1 VKVSELASQAG
12 IPLSAVKFYQREGLL
27 PEGVRSAPNQV
38 AYDDTHVKRVRLIRA
53 LIETGGL
60 SIAAT
65 KDVLR
70 AVDADG
76 MTMADTFGV
85 AQQAMST
92 PRTTPSVPSSESR
105 DVVMRLAQSQG
116 WMFLPDNPGIDAAAR
131 ALDGLRAID
140 FTLTDEYLSAYAT
153 AASTA
158 ATADL
163 HALSL
168 LSDPDELT
176 ELMVVGTILGDPFF
190 AGLRR
195 IAHENSTHHLFPTTP
210 KRDAS

>member
-1 VKVSELASQAG
+1 VKVSELATRAG
-12 IPLSAVKFYQREGLL
+12 IRLSAVKFYQREGLL
-27 PEGVRSAPNQV
+27 PDGVKTAPNQV
-38 AYDDTHVKRVRLIRA
+38 AYDETHVKRVRLIRA
-53 LIETGGL
+53 LLETGGL

-65 KDVLR
+65 KEVIT
-70 AVDADG
+70 AVDAEG
-76 MTMADTFGV
+76 MSMADTFGV

-92 PRTTPSVPSSESR
+92 PRTTPSVPSAESR

-140 FTLTDEYLSAYAT
+140 FTLTDDYLSAYAT

-163 HALSL
+163 HALAAL
-168 LSDPDELT
+168 TDPDELT

-195 IAHENSTHHLFPTTP
+195 IAHENSTHHLFPTTS